1 MRLTGFAGSRV
12 LPAVVLLAV
21 AASAC
26 VPVQEGLNQVPEA
39 NVSYNEIRDG
49 SVHGMPAQVDDM
61 MSDFLAGTGSF
72 AGNRPI
78 PGCSVGIME
87 ADEIEH
93 VKGYGIADL
102 DTNRP
107 FTYATPSVVA
117 SISKTVTALA
127 ALRLVE
133 LGLLDLEDSVQEHLP
148 FVAATTT
155 WGSLTVRQLLS
166 HTSGLARDPAFN
178 AGLND
183 ELELANYWDDST
195 WPDDTPGIGIFPLL
209 VWVSYAATQV
219 EGFEPGYSARYSNT
233 GYMLL
238 GAIIELIAAQEPE
251 EIASTYNNFER
262 FAWRYAGGSTLNHG
276 KFSLALNEYWRQ
288 DDIKDLAK
296 GYRYDPETDSFTQMT
311 SPVPGGPAGWEGPAG
326 GWTMTIGDLVRLMV
340 DIQNNRIISG
350 ELKDDEMMVVHG
362 SDSNGNWGLGVNKI
376 TKLGRPVYMHDG
388 AYPGYRARY
397 TVWPD
402 ERFGVAITCNAD
414 DADVRRLTDLIGAFF
429 LDGSG
434 PEIGPGTESLQAA
447 QLQEVDDDDPGFATG
462 RSEGPAPTLAVRQRE
477 EIDEAVG
484 RIQASQQQLIG
495 DRERFAAGCP
505 GCEDELL
512 MLARQH
518 GFEVFEPLLGCQE
531 GAQGRGQVS
540 SCVREATDAL
550 LEQSIIDQRQQSDFL
565 RWSAQWE
572 PACPLS
578 EVPTA
583 EFTDRDA
590 IPEVHRDNIDCASFH
605 DIVRGFADGSFGPT
619 LPVRRDQMA
628 AFIAR
633 TLDAAGITLPAATGD
648 RFTDVAVGS
657 THDEAIHRL
666 AAAGIVQGG
675 AGGLPASSYGPDLGV
690 RRDQMASFLLRA
702 AAHATDQE
710 LASDTQR
717 FPDVDA
723 NNAHFQNVNGA
734 FEAELAAGFPDGNYG
749 PGAGVRRDQMGT
761 FVMRLF
767 HYVDANAT

>member
-1 MRLTGFAGSRV
+1 MRLTGFARSRV
-12 LPAVVLLAV
+12 LPAVVVLAV

-26 VPVQEGLNQVPEA
+26 VPVQEGSNQVPDA
-39 NVSYNEIRDG
+39 NVSYNEIRDA
-49 SVHGMPAQVDDM
+49 SVQGMPAQVDDM

-78 PGCSVGIME
+78 PGCAVGIME
-87 ADEIEH
+87 ANEMEH

-102 DTNRP
+102 GTNRP

-133 LGLLDLEDSVQEHLP
+133 LGLLDLDDSVQEHLP

-166 HTSGLARDPAFN
+166 HTSGLPREPVFN
-178 AGLND
+178 ASLND
-183 ELELANYWDDST
+183 ELELANYWGDST

-209 VWVSYAATQV
+209 VWVSYAATQI
-219 EGFEPGYSARYSNT
+219 EGFEPGNSARYSNT

-262 FAWRYAGGSTLNHG
+262 FAWRYAGGSSLNHG

-296 GYRYDPETDSFTQMT
+296 GYRYDPETDSFTHMT

-340 DIQNNRIISG
+340 DIQNDRIISG

-362 SDSNGNWGLGVNKI
+362 SDINGNWGLGVNKI
-376 TKLGRPVYMHDG
+376 TKLNRPVYMHDG
-388 AYPGYRARY
+388 KYPGYRARY

-402 ERFGVAITCNAD
+402 ERFGVAITCNAE
-414 DADVRRLTDLIGAFF
+414 DADMRGLTDLIGAFF

-434 PEIGPGTESLQAA
+434 PGIGSGGESFQAA
-447 QLQEVDDDDPGFATG
+447 QLQEVDDDDPGLGAG
-462 RSEGPAPTLAVRQRE
+462 RSEGPAPTLTARHRE
-477 EIDEAVG
+477 EIDEAVE

-531 GAQGRGQVS
+531 GTQGRGQVS

-550 LEQSIIDQRQQSDFL
+550 VEQGIIDQRQQSDIL

-572 PACPLS
+572 PACPPS

-605 DIVRGFADGSFGPT
+605 DIVRGFADGSFGPV

-633 TLDAAGITLPAATGD
+633 TLDAAGITLPAATD
-648 RFTDVAVGS
+648 ERFTDVAVGS

-666 AAAGIVQGG
+666 AAAGIVMGG
-675 AGGLPASSYGPDLGV
+675 PKGLAATSYGPGLKV
-690 RRDQMASFLLRA
+690 RRDQMASFLIRA
-702 AAHATDQE
+702 AEFASIDE
-710 LASDTQR
+710 LASQDQA
-717 FPDVDA
+717 FDDVPA
-723 NNAHFQNVNGA
+723 GNAHFANVNA
-734 FEAELAAGFPDGNYG
+734 AAELGLAQGFGDDTYRPRAN
-749 PGAGVRRDQMGT
+749 VRRDQMTT
-761 FVMRLF
+761 FVTRMLT
-767 HYVDANAT
+767 HLLHQ